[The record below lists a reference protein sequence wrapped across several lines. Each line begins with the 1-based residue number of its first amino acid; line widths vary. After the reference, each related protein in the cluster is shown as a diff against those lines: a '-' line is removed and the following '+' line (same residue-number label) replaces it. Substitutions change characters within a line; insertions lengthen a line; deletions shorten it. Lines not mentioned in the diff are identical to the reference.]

1 MRWETKG
8 HFLVGTVILGSLSIV
23 KKSPAT
29 SPFESLNSPRLLRCQ
44 RNVRPTIQM
53 RRRPRSFSR
62 VSRVDSDIHSSCEM
76 KDEPEF
82 KPLQGN
88 PTFSRVRASQGP
100 FHLRQK
106 TQGPAHIPIPEGKL
120 LLRCLWKV
128 GLPLQVKTG
137 NQLSSRDNMGCTEL
151 SSSCCTEIYVPLDLR

>member
-1 MRWETKG
+1 MLLEERLENKRP
-8 HFLVGTVILGSLSIV
+8 FLVGTVVLGSLSIF
-23 KKSPAT
+23 KNSLAI

-44 RNVRPTIQM
+44 RNVRPTTQM
-53 RRRPRSFSR
+53 RWRPRSFSR
-62 VSRVDSDIHSSCEM
+62 VSRGDSDIHSSCEM

-88 PTFSRVRASQGP
+88 PTFIRVRASQGP

-128 GLPLQVKTG
+128 G
-137 NQLSSRDNMGCTEL
+137 
-151 SSSCCTEIYVPLDLR
+151 

>member
-8 HFLVGTVILGSLSIV
+8 HFLVGTVILDSLSIF
-23 KKSPAT
+23 KKSSAT
-29 SPFESLNSPRLLRCQ
+29 SPFESLNSPRLLKCQ
-44 RNVRPTIQM
+44 RSVRPTIQM

-62 VSRVDSDIHSSCEM
+62 VSRGDSDIHSSCEM

-88 PTFSRVRASQGP
+88 PTFIRVRASRGP

-106 TQGPAHIPIPEGKL
+106 TQGPAHIPIPEGKF

-128 GLPLQVKTG
+128 GLPLQLKTR
-137 NQLSSRDNMGCTEL
+137 NQLSSRDDMGCTEL